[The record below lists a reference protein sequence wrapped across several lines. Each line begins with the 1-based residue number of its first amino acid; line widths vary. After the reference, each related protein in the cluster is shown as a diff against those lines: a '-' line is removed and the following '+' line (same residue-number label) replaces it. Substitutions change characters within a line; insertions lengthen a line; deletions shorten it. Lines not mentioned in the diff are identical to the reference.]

1 MQDSEKR
8 IIFRFVSAIQI
19 ASRVIFFLEVS
30 IKIILTH
37 NIKRCILLAPYI
49 GQARIHLFIFISLKY
64 FRPVWLK
71 IVLYLLASHHFR
83 SAVDNHQLVEL
94 CSLYCLSDH
103 ITVRIA
109 RDLS

>member
-1 MQDSEKR
+1 MPIRTNAYQ
-8 IIFRFVSAIQI
+8 FY
-19 ASRVIFFLEVS
+19 
-30 IKIILTH
+30 
-37 NIKRCILLAPYI
+37 KRCILIAQHN
-49 GQARIHLFIFISLKY
+49 GQRDTPLSFSLSQT
-64 FRPVWLK
+64 FSTCMVG

-94 CSLYCLSDH
+94 CSLYCFSDH

>member
-1 MQDSEKR
+1 MPIRTNAYQ
-8 IIFRFVSAIQI
+8 FY
-19 ASRVIFFLEVS
+19 
-30 IKIILTH
+30 
-37 NIKRCILLAPYI
+37 KRCILIAQHN
-49 GQARIHLFIFISLKY
+49 GQRDTPSPFYLSQIFSTCM
-64 FRPVWLK
+64 VE

-94 CSLYCLSDH
+94 CSLYCFSDH

>member
-8 IIFRFVSAIQI
+8 IIFRFVSAILI

-49 GQARIHLFIFISLKY
+49 GQARIHLFY
-64 FRPVWLK
+64 F
-71 IVLYLLASHHFR
+71 YLLHPQTFSNKSLLLSEEKRIFAKKRITCKCVWARIDAS
-83 SAVDNHQLVEL
+83 
-94 CSLYCLSDH
+94 
-103 ITVRIA
+103 T
-109 RDLS
+109 